1 VKAITVELQFQGD
14 EHLRFA
20 DAVEKLGS
28 ERAALTAYRRGINR
42 IGDKARNGVRRTLAK
57 QVGLT
62 QGALK
67 THGRYGSS
75 RATVRGLAYEITA
88 RGEHLPLRLFGARQ
102 FAYGVRAKPW
112 GRSQRF
118 PGVFIFAGHPRSGQ
132 PVSAAGDVFHRRTAA
147 SRPIESMFGPAVP
160 VEMVKGD
167 SAATFEKAAAELPK
181 RIAHEVRVLT
191 DGIVTA

>member
-1 VKAITVELQFQGD
+1 MTVDLHFQNA

-20 DAVEKLGS
+20 EAIEKLGS
-28 ERAALTAYRRGINR
+28 ERAAVTAYRRGINR
-42 IGDKARNGVRRTLAK
+42 VGDKAKTQVQRALAK

-62 QGALK
+62 LGALK
-67 THGRYGSS
+67 KYGRYGGT
-75 RATVRGLAYEITA
+75 RAKAGDLAYAITST
-88 RGEHLPLRLFGARQ
+88 GDHLPLRLFGARQ
-102 FAYGVRAKPW
+102 FAYGVRARPW

-132 PVSAAGDVFHRRTAA
+132 PVNATGDAFHRTTGA
-147 SRPIESMFGPAVP
+147 SRPIERMFGPAVP

-167 SAATFEKAAAELPK
+167 SAGAFERTASELPK

-191 DGIVTA
+191 DGIVTS

>member
-1 VKAITVELQFQGD
+1 MAVD
-14 EHLRFA
+14 LRFEGA
-20 DAVEKLGS
+20 EHVRFAEAVEKLGS
-28 ERAALTAYRRGINR
+28 ERAAITAYRRGINR
-42 IGDKARNGVRRTLAK
+42 VGDKARNQVQKALAK

-67 THGRYGSS
+67 THGRFGVS
-75 RATVRGLAYEITA
+75 RAKAAELSYAITSQ
-88 RGEHLPLRLFGARQ
+88 GNHLPLRLFGARQ
-102 FAYGVRAKPW
+102 FAYGVRARPW

-132 PVSAAGDVFHRRTAA
+132 PVNASGDAFHRSTGA
-147 SRPIESMFGPAVP
+147 SYPIERMFGPAVP
-160 VEMVKGD
+160 VEMVKGT
-167 SAATFEKAAAELPK
+167 SATAFERTAAELPK

>member
-1 VKAITVELQFQGD
+1 MTVDLHFENA

-20 DAVEKLGS
+20 EAVEKLGN
-28 ERAALTAYRRGINR
+28 ERAAATAYRRGINR
-42 IGDKARNGVRRTLAK
+42 TGDKARNQVQRALAK

-67 THGRYGSS
+67 THGRLSVT
-75 RATVRGLAYEITA
+75 RAKAAGLAYVIA
-88 RGEHLPLRLFGARQ
+88 SRGNHLPLRLFGARQ
-102 FAYGVRAKPW
+102 FAYGVRARPW

-132 PVSAAGDVFHRRTAA
+132 PINASGDVFHRSTGA
-147 SRPIESMFGPAVP
+147 SLPIQRMFGPAVP
-160 VEMVKGD
+160 VEMVKGA
-167 SAATFEKAAAELPK
+167 SAAAFERTAAELPK

>member
-1 VKAITVELQFQGD
+1 MKQITVD
-14 EHLRFA
+14 LRFHGTEHHRFA
-20 DAVEKLGS
+20 EAVEKLGS

-42 IGDKARNGVRRTLAK
+42 IGDKARNQVQKALAK
-57 QVGLT
+57 QVGLS

-67 THGRYGSS
+67 THGRYGVS
-75 RATVRGLAYEITA
+75 RARALDLAYEISS

-118 PGVFIFAGHPRSGQ
+118 PGVFIFAGTPRSGK

-147 SRPIESMFGPAVP
+147 SLPIERMFGPSVP
-160 VEMVKGD
+160 VEMVKGG
-167 SAATFEKAAAELPK
+167 SAAAFERTAAELPG